1 MKKRGLTDSFN
12 YAIQGLKYALKTQRN
27 MRIHLAIGSAVIILG
42 LIVGLSTIEFI
53 LLLSAV
59 TLVIVAE
66 MFNTAL
72 ELAVDMFTKEFHHMA
87 KLAKDIAAGCV
98 FVTAVYAVI
107 VGYLVFFRTVKII
120 DLSESISRIRR
131 SPWHTTFIA
140 LVAVF
145 SLVIIIKIL
154 LRKGTPLRGGWPS
167 GAAATSAGRA
177 GEAASA
183 SSAAAS
189 VVLRGMSMLLFRP
202 GWRDFGANSTL
213 LSVCP
218 TITLIRHTW
227 GRKPLSRLSEA
238 CHIR

>member
-131 SPWHTTFIA
+131 SPWDTTFIA

-167 GAAATSAGRA
+167 GHSALA
-177 GEAASA
+177 F
-183 SSAAAS
+183 S
-189 VVLRGMSMLLFRP
+189 VFTVI
-202 GWRDFGANSTL
+202 TL
-213 LSVCP
+213 LSNNLIVA
-218 TITLIRHTW
+218 TLAFLMAMMLAISRVRKGFHTGW
-227 GRKPLSRLSEA
+227 EA
-238 CHIR
+238 IAGSAIGILVTLLIFQVLYRG

>member
-53 LLLSAV
+53 LLLSDV

-167 GAAATSAGRA
+167 GHSALA
-177 GEAASA
+177 F
-183 SSAAAS
+183 S
-189 VVLRGMSMLLFRP
+189 VFTVI
-202 GWRDFGANSTL
+202 TL
-213 LSVCP
+213 LSNNLIVA
-218 TITLIRHTW
+218 TLAFLMAMMLAISRVRKGFHTGW
-227 GRKPLSRLSEA
+227 EA
-238 CHIR
+238 IAGSAIGILVTLLIFQVLYRG

>member
-167 GAAATSAGRA
+167 GHSALA
-177 GEAASA
+177 F
-183 SSAAAS
+183 S
-189 VVLRGMSMLLFRP
+189 VFTVI
-202 GWRDFGANSTL
+202 TL
-213 LSVCP
+213 LSNNLIVA
-218 TITLIRHTW
+218 TLAFLMAMMLAISRVRKGFHTGW
-227 GRKPLSRLSEA
+227 EA
-238 CHIR
+238 IAGSAIGILVTLLIFQVLYRG

>member
-167 GAAATSAGRA
+167 GHSALA
-177 GEAASA
+177 F
-183 SSAAAS
+183 S
-189 VVLRGMSMLLFRP
+189 VFTVI
-202 GWRDFGANSTL
+202 TL
-213 LSVCP
+213 LSNNLIVA
-218 TITLIRHTW
+218 TLAFLMAMMLAISRVRIGFHTGW
-227 GRKPLSRLSEA
+227 EA
-238 CHIR
+238 IAGSAIGILVTLLIFQVLYRG

>member
-12 YAIQGLKYALKTQRN
+12 YAIQGLKHTLKTQRN

-167 GAAATSAGRA
+167 GHSALA
-177 GEAASA
+177 F
-183 SSAAAS
+183 S
-189 VVLRGMSMLLFRP
+189 VFTVI
-202 GWRDFGANSTL
+202 TL
-213 LSVCP
+213 LSNNLIVA
-218 TITLIRHTW
+218 TLAFLMAMMLAISRVRKGFHTGW
-227 GRKPLSRLSEA
+227 EA
-238 CHIR
+238 IAGSAIGILVTLLIFQVLYRG